1 LSFLEREVFV
11 KTAVVST
18 IAVLL
23 AATAFVSSASAA
35 TPTERRLVKQ
45 TKVLQKQVK
54 ALQNQVKVLQGQM
67 TLRRRSN
74 VGTLAI
80 GALQFTACSTA
91 ATADAFQGTWE
102 AIDRHAA
109 VNAHGPDQFPPQT
122 PIADPLNSCQL
133 NDIQRQPALVPPTT
147 NVFAALLN
155 IFR

>member
-1 LSFLEREVFV
+1 V
-11 KTAVVST
+11 KTAVVSA
-18 IAVLL
+18 IAVLVAVVAV
-23 AATAFVSSASAA
+23 AAVSAPASAA
-35 TPTERRLVKQ
+35 TPTERQLVKQ
-45 TKVLQKQVK
+45 TKILQRQVK
-54 ALQNQVKVLQGQM
+54 ALQTQVKALQAQM
-67 TLRRRSN
+67 SLRRRSN

-109 VNAHGPDQFPPQT
+109 VNAHGPDQFPAQT

-133 NDIQRQPALVPPTT
+133 NDIQRQPGVVPPTT